1 MAGHLC
7 INCNS
12 EKVSRTGDEFICG
25 RCGYHWDVAH
35 EQANAVYLASQGRV
49 PAQSRSAQDTVE
61 TPEQSLL
68 AKLGIAPDLDEKWD
82 VGRPDEAIP
91 LPEMPVDLYADDSV
105 ELAVEE
111 IEEPADDVITLELR
125 EPAPP
130 SYETLKAALEKKTVP
145 ELEALADEAGI
156 DLSDAKLKADK
167 VERLAES
174 DLIGIDNDEIVV
186 IENGD

>member
-1 MAGHLC
+1 MSGHLC

-12 EKVSRTGDEFICG
+12 GKVSRTGDEFTCG

-49 PAQSRSAQDTVE
+49 PAQSRSAQEAVE

-68 AKLGIAPDLDEKWD
+68 AKLGIAPDLDEKW
-82 VGRPDEAIP
+82 GMGPDEAIP
-91 LPEMPVDLYADDSV
+91 LPESEPVVAPIEWD
-105 ELAVEE
+105 VEE
-111 IEEPADDVITLELR
+111 IEAPADDVITLELR

-130 SYETLKAALEKKTVP
+130 SYETLKATLEKKTVP

-174 DLIGIDNDEIVV
+174 DRVWLYSDGVIVAV
-186 IENGD
+186 NEE